1 MERLIKKHF
10 GCSCLT
16 FTNFSVTRGKD
27 LVTRFEDH
35 LKNLLPYGVHCPTIQ
50 WMDDA
55 DTRGH
60 QACRISSMD
69 CVVTLAKGSCVNWAT
84 TLIAYVHAVSHAL
97 LDKTPELFGIQERS
111 AQSRSCGIHDSDW
124 KTAVDWIKDALMYI
138 LDGAYK
144 TCIEDCIWYLKRR
157 PASAEVIMSA
167 PVFLW
172 QAALDYGRTN
182 DPTFTEAFEESCAT
196 RRTEA
201 SKDEPRWRFQDAFD
215 TIESTMQTNGFVNPG
230 SVTEM
235 ALKLR
240 VNHDPKCI
248 CCLQQAYNHEDA
260 KTMVREFGNRILPIS
275 LPVTL
280 SKTPKIKARASD
292 DIYKSHYGDDDTLV
306 ININRTVTY
315 ADVLQVLLR
324 GWATAYGKSRND
336 GETFNYGD
344 FRRAVAGFAAML
356 IKKFPCDGVMRN
368 TFPTRD
374 CLFLALVPA
383 PVWFDDMV
391 PLPRL
396 TKEGATKV
404 LFERTFDCLEPDDLV
419 YSMHSLDLENL
430 ASRILSFRLVSN
442 TFYYSSDFQV
452 TRNATVAE
460 MTDGVIKK
468 FTTDKKLPLDRSL
481 YEVFFNDDLIHDSEI
496 ARDVFKFGNKIEIE
510 PQMRRVCVLKGWSS
524 ERYNEVEIPTT
535 FTGMQLLE
543 KIGVSSVER
552 AEILCDRTYVL
563 EKNTRVDTDCEL
575 RVFSEGCILLLMNYK
590 FTRNVENEDV
600 QYYATENVFVDKK
613 DMSSRLRKLLRS
625 WKHVYG
631 VDEAESFRIGN
642 LTIPPSYSIA
652 DLLNQDIARGDR
664 GGIPME
670 RSLTRPVAVQN
681 IPTHDISIN
690 DRCGRTLIVVRMPAH
705 LKVGDAF
712 RKICELL
719 KIRRE
724 RLRLTTVDGLLVSS
738 NLTIF
743 QLFQNGSPFELSFTP
758 KEITKPRVKKRLKLC
773 KHDDHGPIEKRRTG
787 KFAHP
792 RPSIDHIVIDSDT
805 EENDGD
811 I

>member
-1 MERLIKKHF
+1 
-10 GCSCLT
+10 
-16 FTNFSVTRGKD
+16 
-27 LVTRFEDH
+27 
-35 LKNLLPYGVHCPTIQ
+35 
-50 WMDDA
+50 
-55 DTRGH
+55 
-60 QACRISSMD
+60 
-69 CVVTLAKGSCVNWAT
+69 
-84 TLIAYVHAVSHAL
+84 
-97 LDKTPELFGIQERS
+97 
-111 AQSRSCGIHDSDW
+111 
-124 KTAVDWIKDALMYI
+124 
-138 LDGAYK
+138 
-144 TCIEDCIWYLKRR
+144 
-157 PASAEVIMSA
+157 MSA

-172 QAALDYGRTN
+172 QAALDYERTN
-182 DPTFTEAFEESCAT
+182 DPTFKEAFKESCET
-196 RRTEA
+196 RRKEA

-215 TIESTMQTNGFVNPG
+215 IIESTMQLNGFVNPG

-248 CCLQQAYNHEDA
+248 CCLQQACNHDDA
-260 KTMVREFGNRILPIS
+260 KAIVREFGDRILPIS

-280 SKTPKIKARASD
+280 SKTPEITTRATD
-292 DIYKSHYGDDDTLV
+292 DICKSRYDDDDTLI
-306 ININRTVTY
+306 INIDRTVTY
-315 ADVLQVLLR
+315 ADALLVLLR
-324 GWATAYGKSRND
+324 GWTTAYRKSKND
-336 GETFNYGD
+336 GEAFNHGD

-356 IKKFPCDGVMRN
+356 IKEFPCEGVMRN

-396 TKEGATKV
+396 TKEGAVKV
-404 LFERTFDCLEPDDLV
+404 LFERTFDRLEPDDLV
-419 YSMHSLDLENL
+419 YPMHSLDLGDL
-430 ASRILSFRLVSN
+430 DSHILSFRLVSN
-442 TFYYSSDFQV
+442 TFYYSCDFQV

-460 MTDGVIKK
+460 MTDAIVKK
-468 FTTDKKLPLDRSL
+468 FTTDKKLPLDRLL
-481 YEVFFNDDLIHDSEI
+481 YEVFYNGDLIHDSEI
-496 ARDVFKFGNKIEIE
+496 ARDVFKLGNKIEIE
-510 PQMRRVCVLKGWSS
+510 PQMRRVCALKGWST
-524 ERYNEVEIPTT
+524 ERYDEVEIPTT
-535 FTGMQLLE
+535 FTGMQRLKKLR
-543 KIGVSSVER
+543 VSPVEY
-552 AEILCDRTYVL
+552 AEILCDRTCVL
-563 EKNTRVDTDCEL
+563 QKNMLVDTDREL
-575 RVFSEGCILLLMNYK
+575 RVFPDGCILLLMHYG

-600 QYYATENVFVDKK
+600 QYYATENVFIDKK

-631 VDEAESFRIGN
+631 VDEAESLRTGN
-642 LTIPPSYSIA
+642 LTIPPSHSIE
-652 DLLNQDIARGDR
+652 DLLNEDIARGD
-664 GGIPME
+664 GGCIPME

-690 DRCGRTLIVVRMPAH
+690 DQSGRTLAIVRMQAH
-705 LKVGDAF
+705 LRFGDAF

-738 NLTIF
+738 NLTVF
-743 QLFQNGSPFELSFTP
+743 QLFQNGSPFELSFAP

-773 KHDDHGPIEKRRTG
+773 KNDHHGPTEKRRTG